1 MIKSNQTLFCYF
13 AIFILSQGLLSFS
26 KEELPEIGARPI
38 GMGGAFVAIA
48 EGSTSIRRNPGGLAE
63 TEAYTFEFNQSPS
76 KLFGQLKHNHLSLV
90 LPRTE
95 RAAIGIDW
103 GQIRL
108 DDDGLSANHN
118 SFHFSYSYKLNNLI
132 SVGANLKYL
141 SNMVSLDL
149 QKVGSDIGWGS
160 DLGIFLKSINNI
172 NLGLFVQDFIGFGT
186 GQGIQQGT
194 WIRHNSGI
202 NEKVFSTAYKFGLA
216 YRPSEQWLIATD
228 FTDRFHFGAEFS
240 PNPRFMIRAGLQ
252 TDFHGEILPTYTLG
266 GGIRYKSTFLNLAYL
281 IPKTL
286 PTTAYVSLSINFDFR
301 KLPIQIEQV
310 RIRDIFP
317 THYNF
322 YARPNREAKVII
334 LDNPNTPPNLTNDD
348 LNRYF
353 PILPQDTIG
362 RIWLK
367 NTSRKTISIRIE
379 IFVDDFVSKNGTEVA
394 TNIQLPPMTRLSVPI
409 RQIVLTRQ
417 AVELTRTHPV
427 ETRIRVSENG
437 GTASKTISTTIIL
450 HGNKMTL
457 LDDISKLSSFISSN
471 NLVVRD
477 FITQIRTKFQDK
489 IKIWKRRLPENLLWA
504 MLSFNSLQGIFY
516 ATDPNIP
523 LESGAI
529 DEIQHPHEM
538 LKRFAIE
545 TETQSKSSTFGD
557 CDDSTVL
564 YCSILE
570 SVGINTALIQFPKHV
585 MMAFNLGNVSL
596 EQAQNLSIPN
606 VYIAING
613 QVWIPIETT
622 MIKDGFVSAWK
633 TAIEQLQKEPIEEL
647 ATVESGWEKYGASS
661 IQGEPQVFSI
671 PENQIQKQIE
681 IDLTNKLLYQFSQVE
696 KD

>member
-1 MIKSNQTLFCYF
+1 MTKSNQTLFCYF
-13 AIFILSQGLLSFS
+13 AIFILSQGVPSFS

-38 GMGGAFVAIA
+38 GMGGAFIAIA
-48 EGSTSIRRNPGGLAE
+48 EGSASIRRNPGGLAQS
-63 TEAYTFEFNQSPS
+63 EAYTFEFNQSPS
-76 KLFGQLKHNHLSLV
+76 KLFGQLRYNHLSLV

-95 RAAIGIDW
+95 RAAVGIDW

-108 DDDGLSANHN
+108 EDDELFANHN
-118 SFHFSYSYKLNNLI
+118 SFHFSYSYKLTSII

-141 SNMVSLDL
+141 TNSVSLDL

-160 DLGIFLKSINNI
+160 DFGIFLESIRNI

-186 GQGIQQGT
+186 GKGLQQGT

-202 NEKVFSTAYKFGLA
+202 NEKVFSTAYKFGIA
-216 YRPSEQWLIATD
+216 YRPNTQWLIATD

-240 PNPRFMIRAGLQ
+240 PNSRFTIRTGLQ
-252 TDFHGEILPTYTLG
+252 TDFHGEMLPTYTLG
-266 GGIRYKSTFLNLAYL
+266 GGIRYKSTFLDLAYL
-281 IPKTL
+281 IPTTL
-286 PTTAYVSLSINFDFR
+286 PATAYMSLSINFDFR

-334 LDNPNTPPNLTNDD
+334 FDNPNTPPNLTSDD

-367 NTSRKTISIRIE
+367 NTSQKPVTIRIE

-394 TNIQLPPMTRLSVPI
+394 ANIELPPMRRVSVPI

-417 AVELTRTHPV
+417 AVELTQTHPV
-427 ETRIRVSENG
+427 ETRVRVSESG
-437 GTASKTISTTIIL
+437 GTASRTVSTTIIL

-457 LDDISKLSSFISSN
+457 LDDISKLSSFISSD

-477 FITQIRTKFQDK
+477 FINQIRTKFQDK
-489 IKIWKRRLPENLLWA
+489 TWKRKLPKNLFWA
-504 MLSFNSLQGIFY
+504 MLLFNSLHGISY
-516 ATDPNIP
+516 AADPNIP
-523 LESGAI
+523 LESGTI

-538 LKRFAIE
+538 LQRFTVK
-545 TETQSKSSTFGD
+545 TEINSNSNVFGD

-570 SVGINTALIQFPKHV
+570 SVGINTALIQFPEHV
-585 MMAFNLGNVSL
+585 MMAFDLGNVSL
-596 EQAQNLSIPN
+596 EQAQNLSISD

-613 QVWIPIETT
+613 LVWIPIETT
-622 MIKDGFVSAWK
+622 MIKDGFVSAWQM
-633 TAIEQLQKEPIEEL
+633 AIEQLQGESIKEL
-647 ATVESGWEKYGASS
+647 ATVESGWAKYGASS
-661 IQGEPQVFSI
+661 IQDETQLFSI

-681 IDLTNKLLYQFSQVE
+681 IDLTSEILHQFSQVE
-696 KD
+696 